1 MDNKAK
7 IIELFNK
14 NKKIKEIMNEL
25 DLKYG
30 QVYRII
36 NQYKKTKEEENNESE
51 SENKESEEEN
61 ENKVNNKSES

>member
-1 MDNKAK
+1 MENKAK
-7 IIELFNK
+7 IIELFNE

-36 NQYKKTKEEENNESE
+36 NQYKKTKQEEEE
-51 SENKESEEEN
+51 K
-61 ENKVNNKSES
+61 